1 MAVVAWLMGIGTVW
15 GATNALMK
23 RGALIAAEEKKK
35 KKKKKNQKRQ
45 QQYL

>member
-35 KKKKKNQKRQ
+35 KKTEKQ
-45 QQYL
+45 QQQQQ

>member
-1 MAVVAWLMGIGTVW
+1 MAVVAWLMGIGIVW

-35 KKKKKNQKRQ
+35 KQ
-45 QQYL
+45 QQQQWL